1 MKRFR
6 LSTRLRAMTI
16 SARSQEAAEQSAVFE
31 YIMGEGPIFEL
42 VTVTEVIP
50 EPFTPDPYR

>member
-6 LSTRLRAMTI
+6 LSTRLQTVTI
-16 SARSQEAAEQSAVFE
+16 GARSQEAAEQSAIFE
-31 YIMGEGPIFEL
+31 YLMGLGPIFEL

>member
-16 SARSQEAAEQSAVFE
+16 SARSQEAAEQSVVFE
-31 YIMGEGPIFEL
+31 YHMGEGPIFEL
-42 VTVTEVIP
+42 VTVTEIIP
-50 EPFTPDPYR
+50 EPRSPLMA